1 MLNKILAFAVLS
13 LALLMQP
20 ARAETQQNDRGDD
33 SFMQTLSTLNQ
44 QRRIQLLDEMVRQVN
59 ERYAQLP
66 ETGVDNLQSMRLSHD
81 FPEKEQLT
89 YTVQFQPA
97 LRPVLDRNRERFVQ
111 IVETDVEQGAFCF
124 PGKVVEAMNL
134 LVVRQVRLLFR
145 LEHETVLEPLRDL
158 PVWRQGAGSFGTL
171 A

>member
-20 ARAETQQNDRGDD
+20 AWAKPQQNDREMD
-33 SFMQTLSTLNQ
+33 SFIQILSTLDQ
-44 QRRIQLLDEMVRQVN
+44 QQKIQLLDEMVRQVN

-81 FPEKEQLT
+81 FPEKEQIT

-97 LRPVLDRNRERFVQ
+97 LRPWLDRNRERVVQ
-111 IVETDVEQGAFCF
+111 SMETRTEQNMPCF
-124 PGKVVEAMNL
+124 PSKIVEAMNRL
-134 LVVRQVRLLFR
+134 GVRQIHVLFR
-145 LEHETVLEPLRDL
+145 LENETVWEQVRDL
-158 PVWRQGAGSFGTL
+158 PVCR
-171 A
+171 

>member
-44 QRRIQLLDEMVRQVN
+44 QQKIQLLDEMVRQVN

-66 ETGVDNLQSMRLSHD
+66 ETAIDSLQSMRLSHD

-89 YTVQFQPA
+89 YTAQFQPA
-97 LRPVLDRNRERFVQ
+97 FRTVLDRNRELFVQ
-111 IVETDVEQGAFCF
+111 LMETSIELAAPCFSSKTVEI
-124 PGKVVEAMNL
+124 MNRL
-134 LVVRQVRLLFR
+134 GVRQVRLLFR
-145 LEHETVLEPLRDL
+145 LQNETVWERVRDL
-158 PVWRQGAGSFGTL
+158 PVCR
-171 A
+171 